1 VKICEINIK
10 KLQARYPEKF
20 TTEKA
25 VNRDLKTERTI
36 LES

>member
-25 VNRDLKTERTI
+25 INRDLKTERTI